1 MNTTV
6 KITIWILVIVIVIE
20 ITYLIYRL
28 LILKKELDKLG
39 IELES
44 VSENLEEVKR
54 KLEAIKETKDSW
66 QFFLSIYLILSIFAM
81 AKKDYKKNK
90 KSNKKAD
97 NTYIASLARVC
108 AKNMSTISKI
118 KFI

>member
-1 MNTTV
+1 MNKTV
-6 KITIWILVIVIVIE
+6 KITIWILVIAIIIE
-20 ITYLIYRL
+20 IIYLIYRL

-44 VSENLEEVKR
+44 VNDNLDEVKR

-66 QFFLSIYLILSIFAM
+66 QFFLSIYLIISIFAM

-90 KSNKKAD
+90 KNKKAD

-108 AKNMSTISKI
+108 AKNISTISKI